1 MAENNNIF
9 VLEWDKKVDDS
20 EEYNLKVTPHSSA
33 ETTLEQARDSQ
44 SEHHCVST
52 VNPSTEEG
60 SEKK

>member
-1 MAENNNIF
+1 MTESNNIF

-33 ETTLEQARDSQ
+33 ESALEQARNSQ
-44 SEHHCVST
+44 SEHHSVST
-52 VNPSTEEG
+52 VNPSTGEG

>member
-1 MAENNNIF
+1 MTENNNIF

-20 EEYNLKVTPHSSA
+20 EEYNLKVTPYSSTESA
-33 ETTLEQARDSQ
+33 LQQARDSQ

-52 VNPSTEEG
+52 VNPSTGEG

>member
-1 MAENNNIF
+1 MTESNNIF

-33 ETTLEQARDSQ
+33 KTALEQTRNSQ

-52 VNPSTEEG
+52 VNPLIGEG